1 MTRPPATAP
10 QKPAQ
15 SHILVVD
22 DDARLRDLLRQ
33 YLSDNGFRVSVAAD
47 AEEAR
52 AAIGNMEFDLIVLDL
67 MLPGES
73 GLDLARGLRTESA
86 IPILMLTAMGEPSDR
101 IQGLEFGADDY
112 LTKPFEPRELI
123 LRLRTIL
130 RRAGPPSEPRRL
142 IRLGAMVFDPDRR
155 ELRQGDS
162 LIGLTET
169 EAVMLAVL
177 AAHPGQTVDRER
189 LQHDCG
195 IGGSDRAV
203 DVQVTR
209 LRRKIE
215 RDPRLPRYLKTVR
228 GHGYVL
234 WTD

>member
-1 MTRPPATAP
+1 MDLT
-10 QKPAQ
+10 
-15 SHILVVD
+15 
-22 DDARLRDLLRQ
+22 RDL
-33 YLSDNGFRVSVAAD
+33 
-47 AEEAR
+47 
-52 AAIGNMEFDLIVLDL
+52 
-67 MLPGES
+67 
-73 GLDLARGLRTESA
+73 RTNSA

-101 IQGLEFGADDY
+101 IQGLESGADDY

-130 RRAGPPSEPRRL
+130 RRVAPVAEPKRMV
-142 IRLGAMVFDPDRR
+142 RLGTMVFDLDRR
-155 ELRQGDS
+155 ELRRGDS

-169 EAVMLAVL
+169 EAMMLAAL
-177 AAHPGQTVDRER
+177 AAHPGQTVER
-189 LQHDCG
+189 DELQAESG
-195 IGGSDRAV
+195 ISGSDRAV

-215 RDPRLPRYLKTVR
+215 TDPRLPRHLKTVR